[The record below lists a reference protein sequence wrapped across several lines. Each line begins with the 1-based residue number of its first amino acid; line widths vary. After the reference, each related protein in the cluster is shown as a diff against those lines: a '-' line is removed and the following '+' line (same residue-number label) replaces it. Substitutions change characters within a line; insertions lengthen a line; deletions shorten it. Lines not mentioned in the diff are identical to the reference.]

1 MASMDKDTYLGFS
14 SFTAFTFL
22 LTSFPVLALE
32 PMSYT
37 DGPLQVIPQVSAQLG
52 YDDNIFATETNEVS
66 STKFILSPSVQ
77 LKAEKGLN
85 EYSVNYQIT
94 DATYQDSSADN
105 YTDHELSGR
114 AYFDFNIRNRLELL
128 AGYLKTHEDRGSG
141 LNQGSN
147 ATAND
152 VPVEYNVKSM
162 QATYEFG
169 GKEAKGRIKLVAGVQ
184 DREYDNFRAQTE
196 SKDRQTVKT
205 SATFYYRVMP
215 KTSLLFEVRNE
226 DIDYDLTSVT
236 LDSSE
241 RKYLLGAEWD
251 ATAKTSGTLKFGYS
265 EKDFDSASRTDDD
278 GLSWELAMRWSPK
291 SYSVVDIA
299 TAKEAEETD
308 GIGNYIDTTT
318 FDIQWTH
325 AWNDLLRTRIY
336 YGLSEGDYVSSDRK
350 DDQTSYGL
358 GVDYDMKRWLNFGMD
373 YVYSERD
380 SNQADLDYEK
390 NTLYLT
396 VQGSL

>member
-1 MASMDKDTYLGFS
+1 MALTDKKSNIGFS
-14 SFTAFTFL
+14 SFAALAAALFG
-22 LTSFPVLALE
+22 SAANALE

-94 DATYQDSSADN
+94 NATYQDSSADN

-141 LNQGSN
+141 LNQGTNATSN
-147 ATAND
+147 A
-152 VPVEYNVKSM
+152 VPVEYHVNSM

-169 GKEAKGRIKLVAGVQ
+169 GKEAKGRIKLEAGVQ

-196 SKDRQTVKT
+196 SKDRQVVKT

-215 KTSLLFEVRNE
+215 KTSLLFEIRNE
-226 DIDYDLTSVT
+226 DIDYDLSTVT
-236 LDSSE
+236 LDSNE
-241 RKYLLGAEWD
+241 RKYLVGAEWD
-251 ATAKTSGTLKFGYS
+251 ATAKTSGSLRFGYS
-265 EKDFDSASRTDDD
+265 EKDFDSAARTDDD

-291 SYSVVDIA
+291 SYSVVDIS

-308 GIGNYIDTTT
+308 GTGNYIDTTT

-325 AWNDLLRTRIY
+325 AWSDLWRTRLY
-336 YGLSEGDYVSSDRK
+336 YGVSDDEYVSSTRK

-358 GVDYDMKRWLNFGMD
+358 GVDYDMKRWLNFGLD
-373 YVYSERD
+373 YVHSERD
-380 SNQADLDYEK
+380 SNQADLDYKK
-390 NTLYLT
+390 NTVYLT